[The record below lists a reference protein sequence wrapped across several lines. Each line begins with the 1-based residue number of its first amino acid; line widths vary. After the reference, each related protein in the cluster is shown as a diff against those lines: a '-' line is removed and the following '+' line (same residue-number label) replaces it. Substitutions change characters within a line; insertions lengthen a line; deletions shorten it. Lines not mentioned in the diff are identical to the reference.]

1 MTNQNAIEKALE
13 TLRSDNL
20 EVRADAIELLGEA
33 EHAPAV
39 PILVEIIQDS
49 DPGTYYLIVQ
59 ALGRIADERAVD
71 TLLQAMRR
79 DDIWVRA
86 AATGALIRIGGEA
99 SVSGLANGLNDENK
113 AVRRASA
120 KALGKIG
127 VASDEVKRGLSG
139 SLLDADKGVRRFA
152 AEALGRLGEDTLVP
166 ELAQA
171 LADEDPRTR
180 IAAFKALA
188 NIDTQEARDLVRKWA
203 KDQ

>member
-1 MTNQNAIEKALE
+1 MIDTLEKAL
-13 TLRSDNL
+13 LALQGDDL
-20 EVRADAIELLGEA
+20 EKRADAIEQLGEA
-33 EHAPAV
+33 QHTPAV
-39 PILVEIIQDS
+39 PHMLEIVKDC

-59 ALGRIADERAVD
+59 ALGRIADDRAVP

-86 AATGALIRIGGEA
+86 AATGALIQIGGDVA
-99 SVSGLANGLNDENK
+99 IAGLVRGLSDENK

-120 KALGKIG
+120 KALGKVG
-127 VASDEVKRGLSG
+127 VANEDILRGLSG
-139 SLLDADKGVRRFA
+139 SLLDVDNSVRRFA
-152 AEALGRLGEDTLVP
+152 AEALGRLDGESYVP
-166 ELAQA
+166 ELAKA

-188 NIDTQEARDLVRKWA
+188 KIDTPEARDAVHKWS